1 MPNHLSKNSFAHNKN
16 SLTKN
21 GFTLAELLIVI
32 LLIGILATAAM
43 TSYMNSTKTFEFI
56 SASKNVSASIKT
68 AYSYALA
75 KKTVNDATPK
85 RYGVLIESNKI
96 TVFADT
102 GKTEFVFDPESK
114 SGEDDDTVIK
124 EYDFSSTAYT
134 MSVFG
139 SSEKPD
145 AALILPIALFYETG
159 SGTLTVKEDTGTD
172 TNKTNALISKKDYKF
187 IVIKFADNVSLKKY
201 VYIIQVSGLPEESDT
216 FPSTL

>member
-75 KKTVNDATPK
+75 KKTVNDATPD

-102 GKTEFVFDPESK
+102 GKTEFVFDPENGSDENK
-114 SGEDDDTVIK
+114 DTVIK
-124 EYDFSSTAYT
+124 EYDFSSTDYT

-139 SSEKPD
+139 SID
-145 AALILPIALFYETG
+145 TAALILPVTLFYETD
-159 SGTLTVKEDTGTD
+159 SGTLTIKEDTGTD